1 MPNGGRGNGPGIWA
15 VGVHACLASF
25 RVGQRRLEQ
34 ALAAGR
40 STTAARA
47 SAVRAT
53 QQTIRLPA
61 TSAAFTRRAA
71 PAGLWAAVL
80 ASRLFDLAGGP
91 ELAELV
97 LHIVT
102 HSTPLTAGER
112 AAGAEI
118 LGAHALRWDEVRV
131 AQGGLL
137 NLIFRRNGGRAF
149 AAWHTICLPGTG
161 LHVREN
167 LGLIVH
173 ELVHVYQYELLGAA
187 YMIEALLAQRS
198 VEGYNYGAARDLR
211 QGHAEGK
218 RYSSYNHEQQA
229 QIAQD
234 YYMLSHQ
241 TAEHEPEQQQIAE
254 SCACYEPH
262 IRELP
267 RRSDLTDKPFKSR
280 TIL

>member
-1 MPNGGRGNGPGIWA
+1 M
-15 VGVHACLASF
+15 
-25 RVGQRRLEQ
+25 
-34 ALAAGR
+34 
-40 STTAARA
+40 
-47 SAVRAT
+47 
-53 QQTIRLPA
+53 
-61 TSAAFTRRAA
+61 
-71 PAGLWAAVL
+71 L

-91 ELAELV
+91 ELAELA

-161 LHVREN
+161 LRVREN

-218 RYSSYNHEQQA
+218 PTAATTANSKPRSPKTTTCSATRPPSTSPSNSKSPNPAPATSRISENYVPVRSNGQTIQSTHHRCRSEVVRPRVMSDENERDFYNA
-229 QIAQD
+229 PSGRVAVTVCTRNVPD
-234 YYMLSHQ
+234 
-241 TAEHEPEQQQIAE
+241 
-254 SCACYEPH
+254 
-262 IRELP
+262 EL
-267 RRSDLTDKPFKSR
+267 
-280 TIL
+280 